1 VRPHASRAR
10 IKTVT
15 TPTDRPSHPAGDGEM
30 LIGEQ
35 GASLEK
41 VRDILFGVQ
50 MREYDKKFTR
60 LEERLS
66 RETAD
71 LKEDVRKR
79 LGALEQFVKKETEML
94 ADRLKTE
101 HGERQEATKEVSRE
115 IRDAAKAFEKKTSQ
129 IDDQLAKGLR
139 ELRQQLLEQHQ
150 RLSEDLAQKTS
161 EVLAKLSSESR
172 EIRTEKADRAVLAS
186 LLTEMA
192 MRLTDELKLPK
203 VDGRRNG

>member
-1 VRPHASRAR
+1 
-10 IKTVT
+10 VT
-15 TPTDRPSHPAGDGEM
+15 TSSNPPAASAGNGEA
-30 LIGEQ
+30 LLGEQ

-50 MREYDKKFTR
+50 MREYDKKFAR

-71 LKEDVRKR
+71 LKDDLRKR
-79 LGALEQFVKKETEML
+79 LAALEQFVKKETEML
-94 ADRLKTE
+94 GDRLKTE
-101 HGERQEATKEVSRE
+101 HAERQEATKEVSRE
-115 IRDAAKAFEKKTSQ
+115 IRDASKAFEKKTSQ
-129 IDDQLAKGLR
+129 LDELLAKGLR
-139 ELRQQLLEQHQ
+139 DLRQQLLEQHQ
-150 RLSEDLAQKTS
+150 RLSEDLAQKTG

-172 EIRTEKADRAVLAS
+172 EIRAEKTDRATLAS

-203 VDGRRNG
+203 ADGRRHG